1 MDPSPP
7 SQAPPP
13 PPWAR
18 HPTRPQ
24 VPPEVLAAAIAG
36 VAAVV
41 LGFVGLVL
49 MTTTDLSFDDSVSKF
64 HGEVV
69 VFLAVLL
76 AVLMLGL
83 AFTAGRLVLWPLS
96 PLPLVAALAS
106 AASAV
111 GLAIVGLVKSYAHD
125 ISVLDGVSAWIPY
138 AEIWALVAASFM
150 VAGRPLNAAFA
161 RLVAAPLA
169 ALASVF
175 GIVGLAIGLGDDER
189 DPSRGFGWI
198 GFGAVWAFL
207 ALAAW
212 LGARTTA
219 AGETAAGP

>member
-7 SQAPPP
+7 SQPPP
-13 PPWAR
+13 PAPWAR
-18 HPTRPQ
+18 PPTRPQ

-41 LGFVGLVL
+41 LGLVGLIL
-49 MTTTDLSFDDSVSKF
+49 MTTTDLSFDDSASKF

-106 AASAV
+106 AAIAV
-111 GLAIVGLVKSYAHD
+111 GLAIVGVVKSYAHD
-125 ISVLDGVSAWIPY
+125 ISVLDGVGAWIPY
-138 AEIWALVAASFM
+138 AEIWALVGASFM
-150 VAGRPLNAAFA
+150 VAGASAERCLRTNRGGTVGRARVRVRDRRPRNRA
-161 RLVAAPLA
+161 R
-169 ALASVF
+169 
-175 GIVGLAIGLGDDER
+175 
-189 DPSRGFGWI
+189 
-198 GFGAVWAFL
+198 
-207 ALAAW
+207 
-212 LGARTTA
+212 
-219 AGETAAGP
+219 